1 MKKAL
6 LGVLALT
13 SVASFADV
21 TGYVKSNSE
30 VEAKTDVKK
39 ENDNVEFEKQEF
51 PAKTKLDLG
60 FFLDSNKDTFLFTGT
75 RFSGQVQ
82 EAGVHNE
89 SYAGVRFD
97 SKLNENTSLILN
109 AVAGYTDEDKFN
121 NDDKSIENA
130 LKEHLDA
137 KKVWTADK
145 KAELE
150 KKDKEGDKNNFYK
163 DNGFR
168 LTENDRVLLSAV
180 VKKNTESS
188 NLLAGAIYNLDKN
201 LNNRL
206 ESFVKAGKQ
215 LDGFR
220 LDAELTHILGKD
232 KELVTTSDPEALNL
246 LTETDI
252 NNLNYG
258 GRVKGNVKVSTKL
271 ANDTLELY
279 SKPSFDLGTVL
290 ERESIKENVESERYF
305 KAGIENGAKY
315 TGLKNTTVEAKL
327 VYDAEVAHLPIKDKM
342 IYTYTP
348 DSTKP
353 AESYKYKENAGSLLN
368 MPKAVLNVK
377 YDNNKLLLETKND
390 TKFFATVE
398 LGESTYG
405 ANDEANEKAVF
416 NAVEF
421 NTKNKIGYKL
431 TDNLSANIMGDYKL
445 LKRFDFDDTKHDLL
459 TGAGVSYDKGDL
471 KFELNGRYNLFVEK
485 YTNADSEEKLD
496 LTHKVYA
503 NSKFTNT
510 IKSGNLML
518 TPSLNTFVVS
528 NVNKEDITF
537 GLRPELKTKYMINSF
552 ELTNQ
557 LGFKYLL
564 VHSIYEDKSSTPTK
578 LVPMNLNSYGAL
590 ANFGVN
596 YIINENHKL
605 GLGLDS
611 DYSFGLNNK
620 FFDTFENGVDKLV
633 HNFDGEKAKDF
644 ATYVKDAKKDID
656 EETAKSVISDE
667 VYRTHFFNLTPKVNA
682 ELKFGNVTVKPEIS
696 SKFTFAKDYNKDS
709 SDKTPFELKKIS
721 GKGTLNIEY
730 RW

>member
-82 EAGVHNE
+82 KAGVHNE

-97 SKLNENTSLILN
+97 SKLSENTSLILN

-150 KKDKEGDKNNFYK
+150 RKDKEGDKNNFYK

-305 KAGIENGAKY
+305 KAGLENGAKY

-327 VYDAEVAHLPIKDKM
+327 VYDAEVAHLPIKDNM
-342 IYTYTP
+342 TYP
-348 DSTKP
+348 STTGNFDT
-353 AESYKYKENAGSLLN
+353 YKENAGDLLN

-390 TKFFATVE
+390 TKFFATVG

-405 ANDEANEKAVF
+405 ASKEVNEKAVF

-445 LKRFDFDDTKHDLL
+445 LKRFDFDDTKHNLL

-485 YTNADSEEKLD
+485 YTDAANNEEKLD

-528 NVNKEDITF
+528 NVNKEDVTF

-564 VHSIYEDKSSTPTK
+564 VRALVKEDPTSTDDP
-578 LVPMNLNSYGAL
+578 VAVNLNSYGAL

-644 ATYVKDAKKDID
+644 ATYVKDARKDID
-656 EETAKSVISDE
+656 EEGAKSILPNG

-696 SKFTFAKDYNKDS
+696 SKFTFAKDYDTTSNTTK
-709 SDKTPFELKKIS
+709 PFELKKIS

>member
-30 VEAKTDVKK
+30 VKAETDVKK
-39 ENDNVEFEKQEF
+39 EESAVKFEAQKY
-51 PAKTKLDLG
+51 PVKTKLDLG

-75 RFSGQVQ
+75 RFSGEAQK
-82 EAGVHNE
+82 AGVHNE

-150 KKDKEGDKNNFYK
+150 KKDKKDDRNNFYK

-168 LTENDRVLLSAV
+168 LTENDRLLLSAV
-180 VKKNTESS
+180 VKNDTETS
-188 NLLAGAIYNLDKN
+188 NLLVGTIYNLDKDT
-201 LNNRL
+201 NNRL

-220 LDAELTHILGKD
+220 LDAELTYVLGKD
-232 KELVTTSDPEALNL
+232 KEFVTTSDEDALNL

-290 ERESIKENVESERYF
+290 ERGSNKENVESERYF
-305 KAGIENGAKY
+305 KAGVENVAKY

-327 VYDAEVAHLPIKDKM
+327 VYDAEVAHLPVKDNA
-342 IYTYTP
+342 TY
-348 DSTKP
+348 P
-353 AESYKYKENAGSLLN
+353 ATTGDFDVYKENAGSLLN

-377 YDNNKLLLETKND
+377 YDNNKLLLETNNE
-390 TKFFATVE
+390 TKFYTTVG
-398 LGESTYG
+398 LGESTYNG
-405 ANDEANEKAVF
+405 EQNEKATF
-416 NAVEF
+416 DAVEF
-421 NTKNKIGYKL
+421 ETKNKVGYKL
-431 TDNLSANIMGDYKL
+431 TDNLSANMMANYKL
-445 LKRFDFDDTKHDLL
+445 TKRIEFYGTKHDLL
-459 TGAGVSYDKGDL
+459 TGAGISYNKADFKA
-471 KFELNGRYNLFVEK
+471 ELNGRYNLNVEK
-485 YTNADSEEKLD
+485 YINDKSKEDLK
-496 LTHKVYA
+496 LTHDVYA

-510 IKSGNLML
+510 IKSSNLMV
-518 TPSLNTFVVS
+518 TPSLSTFVAS
-528 NVNKEDITF
+528 NIEDKDVYF
-537 GLRPELKTKYMINSF
+537 GLKTGLKSTYMINSF
-552 ELTNQ
+552 ELMNE
-557 LGFKYLL
+557 LGFKYVLS
-564 VHSIYEDKSSTPTK
+564 HTENENNKSNES
-578 LVPMNLNSYGAL
+578 SYAGL

-596 YIINENHKL
+596 YLINENHKL
-605 GLGLDS
+605 GLALDS
-611 DYSFGLNNK
+611 DYSYKLNNK
-620 FFDTFENGVDKLV
+620 AFDVYEEGISHLMNG
-633 HNFDGEKAKDF
+633 FDGVEKKNIGDFIESKEEDMNKEAADIAKYDH
-644 ATYVKDAKKDID
+644 
-656 EETAKSVISDE
+656 
-667 VYRTHFFNLTPKVNA
+667 RFNLTPKVNA
-682 ELKFGNVTVKPEIS
+682 VLKFGNVTVKPEAS
-696 SKFTFAKDYNKDS
+696 VKFKFGKDIKDFS
-709 SDKTPFELKKIS
+709 LRKIE

>member
-30 VEAKTDVKK
+30 VKAETDVKK
-39 ENDNVEFEKQEF
+39 EESAVKFEEQKY
-51 PAKTKLDLG
+51 PVKTKLDLG

-75 RFSGQVQ
+75 RFSGEAQK
-82 EAGVHNE
+82 AGVHNE

-150 KKDKEGDKNNFYK
+150 KKDKKDDRNNFYK

-168 LTENDRVLLSAV
+168 LTENDRLLLSAV
-180 VKKNTESS
+180 VKNDTETS
-188 NLLAGAIYNLDKN
+188 NLLVGTIYNLDKDT
-201 LNNRL
+201 NNRL

-220 LDAELTHILGKD
+220 LDAELTYVLGKD
-232 KELVTTSDPEALNL
+232 KEFVTTSDEDALNL

-290 ERESIKENVESERYF
+290 ERGSNKENVESERYF
-305 KAGIENGAKY
+305 KAGVENVAKY

-327 VYDAEVAHLPIKDKM
+327 VYDAEVAHLPVKDNA
-342 IYTYTP
+342 TY
-348 DSTKP
+348 P
-353 AESYKYKENAGSLLN
+353 ATTGDFDVYKENAGSLLN

-377 YDNNKLLLETKND
+377 YDNNKLLLETNNE
-390 TKFFATVE
+390 TKFYATVG
-398 LGESTYG
+398 LGESTYNG
-405 ANDEANEKAVF
+405 EQNEKATF
-416 NAVEF
+416 DAVEF
-421 NTKNKIGYKL
+421 ETKNKAGYKL
-431 TDNLSANIMGDYKL
+431 TDNLSANMMANYKL
-445 LKRFDFDDTKHDLL
+445 TKRFEFDDTKHELL
-459 TGAGVSYDKGDL
+459 TGAGVSYNKADFKA
-471 KFELNGRYNLFVEK
+471 ELNGRYNLKVEK
-485 YTNADSEEKLD
+485 YTNDNSEKVLD
-496 LTHKVYA
+496 LTHDVYA

-510 IKSGNLML
+510 IKSGNLMV
-518 TPSLNTFVVS
+518 TPSLSTFVVS
-528 NVNKEDITF
+528 NIEDKDVYF
-537 GLRPELKTKYMINSF
+537 GLKTGLKSTYMINSF
-552 ELTNQ
+552 ELMNE
-557 LGFKYLL
+557 LGFKYVLSHTENENNKL
-564 VHSIYEDKSSTPTK
+564 NESS
-578 LVPMNLNSYGAL
+578 YAGL

-596 YIINENHKL
+596 YLINENHKL
-605 GLGLDS
+605 GLALDS
-611 DYSFGLNNK
+611 DYSYKLNNK
-620 FFDTFENGVDKLV
+620 AFDVYEEGISHLMNG
-633 HNFDGEKAKDF
+633 FDGVEKKNIGDFIESKEKDMNEEATDVAKYDH
-644 ATYVKDAKKDID
+644 
-656 EETAKSVISDE
+656 
-667 VYRTHFFNLTPKVNA
+667 RFNLTPKVNA
-682 ELKFGNVTVKPEIS
+682 VLKFGNVTVKPEAS
-696 SKFTFAKDYNKDS
+696 VKFKFGKDTKDPKDFS
-709 SDKTPFELKKIS
+709 LRKIE
-721 GKGTLNIEY
+721 GKGTLNVEY

>member
-39 ENDNVEFEKQEF
+39 ENDNVEFENKDF

-75 RFSGQVQ
+75 RFSGKVQ

-97 SKLNENTSLILN
+97 SKLNDNTSLILN
-109 AVAGYTDEDKFN
+109 AIAGYTDEDKFN

-232 KELVTTSDPEALNL
+232 KELVTTTDAEALNL

-290 ERESIKENVESERYF
+290 ERGSDKENVESERYF
-305 KAGIENGAKY
+305 KAGIENVAKY

-327 VYDAEVAHLPIKDKM
+327 VYDAEVAHLPVKDNM
-342 IYTYTP
+342 TY
-348 DSTKP
+348 P
-353 AESYKYKENAGSLLN
+353 ATTGNFDTYKENAGYLLN

-390 TKFFATVE
+390 TKFFATVG

-405 ANDEANEKAVF
+405 TNKEVNEKAVF

-485 YTNADSEEKLD
+485 YTDAANNEEKLD

-528 NVNKEDITF
+528 NVNEEDIAF

-564 VHSIYEDKSSTPTK
+564 VHALAKENPTDPNE
-578 LVPMNLNSYGAL
+578 VPVNLNSYGAL

-644 ATYVKDAKKDID
+644 STYVKDAEKDIK
-656 EETAKSVISDE
+656 EETDKSILPNG

-696 SKFTFAKDYNKDS
+696 SKFTFAKDYDTTTNTTK
-709 SDKTPFELKKIS
+709 PFELKKIS

>member
-39 ENDNVEFEKQEF
+39 ENDNVEFENQGF

-75 RFSGQVQ
+75 RFSWQVQ
-82 EAGVHNE
+82 AAGVHNE

-109 AVAGYTDEDKFN
+109 AVAGYTDEEKFN

-150 KKDKEGDKNNFYK
+150 RKDKEGDKNNFYK

-188 NLLAGAIYNLDKN
+188 NLLAGAIYNLDKD

-232 KELVTTSDPEALNL
+232 KELVTTEKAEDLNL

-290 ERESIKENVESERYF
+290 ERGSVKENVESERYF
-305 KAGIENGAKY
+305 KAGLENGAKY

-327 VYDAEVAHLPIKDKM
+327 VYDAEVAHLPVKDNMTYK
-342 IYTYTP
+342 YTP
-348 DSTKP
+348 DATKP
-353 AESYKYKENAGSLLN
+353 TEYYTYKENAGTLLN

-405 ANDEANEKAVF
+405 ATNEANEKAVF

-485 YTNADSEEKLD
+485 YVDDKDKEQLD
-496 LTHKVYA
+496 LNHKVYA

-644 ATYVKDAKKDID
+644 ATYVRDAKKDIK
-656 EETAKSVISDE
+656 EETDKSILPNG

-696 SKFTFAKDYNKDS
+696 SKFTFAKDYDTTSNTTK
-709 SDKTPFELKKIS
+709 PFELKKIS

>member
-30 VEAKTDVKK
+30 VKAETDVKK
-39 ENDNVEFEKQEF
+39 EESAVKFEEQKY
-51 PAKTKLDLG
+51 PVKTKLDLG

-75 RFSGQVQ
+75 RFSGEAQK
-82 EAGVHNE
+82 AGVHNE

-150 KKDKEGDKNNFYK
+150 KKDKKDDRNNFYK

-168 LTENDRVLLSAV
+168 LTENDRLLLSAV
-180 VKKNTESS
+180 VKNDTETS
-188 NLLAGAIYNLDKN
+188 NLLVGTIYNLDKDT
-201 LNNRL
+201 NNRL

-220 LDAELTHILGKD
+220 LDAELTYVLGKD
-232 KELVTTSDPEALNL
+232 KEFVTTSDEDALNL

-290 ERESIKENVESERYF
+290 ERGSNKENVESERYF
-305 KAGIENGAKY
+305 KAGVENVAKY

-327 VYDAEVAHLPIKDKM
+327 VYDAEVAHLPVKDNA
-342 IYTYTP
+342 TY
-348 DSTKP
+348 P
-353 AESYKYKENAGSLLN
+353 ATTGDFDVYKENAGSLLN

-377 YDNNKLLLETKND
+377 YDNNKLLLETNNE
-390 TKFFATVE
+390 TKFYATVG
-398 LGESTYG
+398 LGESTYNG
-405 ANDEANEKAVF
+405 EQNEKATF
-416 NAVEF
+416 DAVEF
-421 NTKNKIGYKL
+421 ETKNKAGYKL
-431 TDNLSANIMGDYKL
+431 TDNLSANMMANYKL
-445 LKRFDFDDTKHDLL
+445 TKRIEFYGTKHDLL
-459 TGAGVSYDKGDL
+459 TGAGISYNKADFKA
-471 KFELNGRYNLFVEK
+471 ELNGRYNLNVEK
-485 YTNADSEEKLD
+485 YINDNSKEDLK
-496 LTHKVYA
+496 LTHYVYA

-510 IKSGNLML
+510 IKSGNLMV
-518 TPSLNTFVVS
+518 TPSLSTFVVS
-528 NVNKEDITF
+528 NIEDKDVYF
-537 GLRPELKTKYMINSF
+537 GLKTVLKSTYMINSF
-552 ELTNQ
+552 ELMNE
-557 LGFKYLL
+557 LGFKYVLSHTENENNKL
-564 VHSIYEDKSSTPTK
+564 NESS
-578 LVPMNLNSYGAL
+578 YAGL

-596 YIINENHKL
+596 YLINENHKL
-605 GLGLDS
+605 GLALDS
-611 DYSFGLNNK
+611 DYSYKLNNK
-620 FFDTFENGVDKLV
+620 EFDVYEEGISHLMNG
-633 HNFDGEKAKDF
+633 FDGVEKKNIGDFIESKEKDMNEEATDVAKYDH
-644 ATYVKDAKKDID
+644 
-656 EETAKSVISDE
+656 
-667 VYRTHFFNLTPKVNA
+667 RFNLTPKVNA
-682 ELKFGNVTVKPEIS
+682 VLKFGNVTVKPEAS
-696 SKFTFAKDYNKDS
+696 VKFKFGKDTKDPKDFS
-709 SDKTPFELKKIS
+709 LRKIE

>member
-30 VEAKTDVKK
+30 VKAETDVKK
-39 ENDNVEFEKQEF
+39 EESAVKFEEQKY
-51 PAKTKLDLG
+51 PVKTKLDLG

-75 RFSGQVQ
+75 RFSGEAQK
-82 EAGVHNE
+82 AGVHNE

-150 KKDKEGDKNNFYK
+150 KKDKKDDRNNFYK

-168 LTENDRVLLSAV
+168 LTENDRLLLSAV
-180 VKKNTESS
+180 VKNDTETS
-188 NLLAGAIYNLDKN
+188 NLLVGTIYNLDKDT
-201 LNNRL
+201 NNRL

-220 LDAELTHILGKD
+220 LDAELTYVLGKD
-232 KELVTTSDPEALNL
+232 KEFVTTSDEDALNL

-290 ERESIKENVESERYF
+290 ERGSNKENVESERYF
-305 KAGIENGAKY
+305 KAGVENVAKY

-327 VYDAEVAHLPIKDKM
+327 VYDAEVAHLPVKDNA
-342 IYTYTP
+342 TY
-348 DSTKP
+348 P
-353 AESYKYKENAGSLLN
+353 ATTGDFDVYKENAGSLLN

-377 YDNNKLLLETKND
+377 YDNNKLLLETNNE
-390 TKFFATVE
+390 TKFYATVG
-398 LGESTYG
+398 LGESTYNG
-405 ANDEANEKAVF
+405 EQNEKATF
-416 NAVEF
+416 DAVEF
-421 NTKNKIGYKL
+421 ETKNKAGYKL
-431 TDNLSANIMGDYKL
+431 TDNLSANMMANYKL
-445 LKRFDFDDTKHDLL
+445 TKRIEFYGTKHDLL
-459 TGAGVSYDKGDL
+459 TGAGISYNKADFKA
-471 KFELNGRYNLFVEK
+471 ELNGRYNLNVEK
-485 YTNADSEEKLD
+485 YINDNSKEDLK
-496 LTHKVYA
+496 LTHYVYA

-510 IKSGNLML
+510 IKSGNLMV
-518 TPSLNTFVVS
+518 TPSLSTFVVS
-528 NVNKEDITF
+528 NIEDKDVYF
-537 GLRPELKTKYMINSF
+537 GLKTGLKSTYMINSF
-552 ELTNQ
+552 ELMNE
-557 LGFKYLL
+557 LGFKYVLSHTENENNKL
-564 VHSIYEDKSSTPTK
+564 NESS
-578 LVPMNLNSYGAL
+578 YAGL

-596 YIINENHKL
+596 YLINENHKL
-605 GLGLDS
+605 GLALDS
-611 DYSFGLNNK
+611 DYSYKLNNK
-620 FFDTFENGVDKLV
+620 AFDVYEEGISHLMNG
-633 HNFDGEKAKDF
+633 FDGVEKKNIGDFIESKEKDMNEEATDVAKYDH
-644 ATYVKDAKKDID
+644 
-656 EETAKSVISDE
+656 
-667 VYRTHFFNLTPKVNA
+667 RFNLTPKVNA
-682 ELKFGNVTVKPEIS
+682 VLKFGNVTVKPEAS
-696 SKFTFAKDYNKDS
+696 VKFKFGKDTKDPKDFS
-709 SDKTPFELKKIS
+709 LRKIE

>member
-30 VEAKTDVKK
+30 VKAETDVKK
-39 ENDNVEFEKQEF
+39 EESAVKFEAQKY
-51 PAKTKLDLG
+51 PVKTKLDLG

-75 RFSGQVQ
+75 RFSGEAQK
-82 EAGVHNE
+82 AGVHNE

-150 KKDKEGDKNNFYK
+150 KKDKKDDRNNFYK

-168 LTENDRVLLSAV
+168 LTENDRLLLSAV
-180 VKKNTESS
+180 VKNDTETS
-188 NLLAGAIYNLDKN
+188 NLLVGTIYNLDKDT
-201 LNNRL
+201 NNRL

-220 LDAELTHILGKD
+220 LDAELTYVLGKD
-232 KELVTTSDPEALNL
+232 KEFVTTSDEDALNL

-290 ERESIKENVESERYF
+290 ERGSNKENVESERYF
-305 KAGIENGAKY
+305 KAGVENVAKY

-327 VYDAEVAHLPIKDKM
+327 VYDAEVAHLPVKDNA
-342 IYTYTP
+342 TY
-348 DSTKP
+348 P
-353 AESYKYKENAGSLLN
+353 ATTGDFDVYKENAGSLLN

-377 YDNNKLLLETKND
+377 YDNNKLLLETNNE
-390 TKFFATVE
+390 TKFYATVG
-398 LGESTYG
+398 LGESTYNG
-405 ANDEANEKAVF
+405 EQNEKATF
-416 NAVEF
+416 DAVEF
-421 NTKNKIGYKL
+421 ETKNKAGYKL
-431 TDNLSANIMGDYKL
+431 TDNLSANMMANYKL
-445 LKRFDFDDTKHDLL
+445 TKRIEFYGTKHDLL
-459 TGAGVSYDKGDL
+459 TGAGISYNKADFKA
-471 KFELNGRYNLFVEK
+471 ELNGRYNLNVEK
-485 YTNADSEEKLD
+485 YINDNSKEDLK
-496 LTHKVYA
+496 LTHYVYA

-510 IKSGNLML
+510 IKSGNLMV
-518 TPSLNTFVVS
+518 TPSLSTFVVS
-528 NVNKEDITF
+528 NIEDKDVYF
-537 GLRPELKTKYMINSF
+537 GLKTGLKSTYMINSF
-552 ELTNQ
+552 ELMNE
-557 LGFKYLL
+557 LGFKYVLSHTENENNKL
-564 VHSIYEDKSSTPTK
+564 NESS
-578 LVPMNLNSYGAL
+578 YAGL

-596 YIINENHKL
+596 YLINENHKL
-605 GLGLDS
+605 GLALDS
-611 DYSFGLNNK
+611 DYSYKLNNK
-620 FFDTFENGVDKLV
+620 AFDVYEEGISHLMNG
-633 HNFDGEKAKDF
+633 FDGVEKKNIGDFIESKEKDMNEEATDVAKYDH
-644 ATYVKDAKKDID
+644 
-656 EETAKSVISDE
+656 
-667 VYRTHFFNLTPKVNA
+667 RFNLTPKVNA
-682 ELKFGNVTVKPEIS
+682 VLKFGNVTVKPEAS
-696 SKFTFAKDYNKDS
+696 VKFKFGKATKDPKDFS
-709 SDKTPFELKKIS
+709 LRKIE

>member
-30 VEAKTDVKK
+30 VKAETDVKK
-39 ENDNVEFEKQEF
+39 EESAVKFEAQKY
-51 PAKTKLDLG
+51 PVKTKLDLG

-75 RFSGQVQ
+75 RFSGEAQK
-82 EAGVHNE
+82 AGVHNE

-150 KKDKEGDKNNFYK
+150 KKDKKDDRNNFYK

-168 LTENDRVLLSAV
+168 LTENDRLLLSAV
-180 VKKNTESS
+180 VKNDTETS
-188 NLLAGAIYNLDKN
+188 NLLVGTIYNLDKDT
-201 LNNRL
+201 NNRL

-220 LDAELTHILGKD
+220 LDAELTYVLGKD
-232 KELVTTSDPEALNL
+232 KEFVTTSDEDALNL

-290 ERESIKENVESERYF
+290 ERGSNKENVESERYF
-305 KAGIENGAKY
+305 KAGVENVAKY

-327 VYDAEVAHLPIKDKM
+327 VYDAEVAHLPVKDNA
-342 IYTYTP
+342 TY
-348 DSTKP
+348 P
-353 AESYKYKENAGSLLN
+353 ATTGDFDVYKENAGSLLN

-377 YDNNKLLLETKND
+377 YDNNKLLLETNNE
-390 TKFFATVE
+390 TKFYTTVG
-398 LGESTYG
+398 LGESTYNG
-405 ANDEANEKAVF
+405 EQNEKATF
-416 NAVEF
+416 DAVEF
-421 NTKNKIGYKL
+421 ETKNKVGYKL
-431 TDNLSANIMGDYKL
+431 TDNLSANMMANYKL
-445 LKRFDFDDTKHDLL
+445 TKRIEFYGTKHDLL
-459 TGAGVSYDKGDL
+459 TGAGISYNKADFKA
-471 KFELNGRYNLFVEK
+471 ELNGRYNLNVEK
-485 YTNADSEEKLD
+485 YINDKSKEDLK
-496 LTHKVYA
+496 LTHDVYA

-510 IKSGNLML
+510 IKSGNLMV
-518 TPSLNTFVVS
+518 TPSLSTFVAS
-528 NVNKEDITF
+528 NIEDKDVYF
-537 GLRPELKTKYMINSF
+537 GLKTGLKSTYMINSF
-552 ELTNQ
+552 ELMNE
-557 LGFKYLL
+557 LGFKYVLS
-564 VHSIYEDKSSTPTK
+564 HTENENNKSNES
-578 LVPMNLNSYGAL
+578 SYAGL

-596 YIINENHKL
+596 YLINENHKL
-605 GLGLDS
+605 GLALDS
-611 DYSFGLNNK
+611 DYSYKLNNK
-620 FFDTFENGVDKLV
+620 AFDVYEEGISHLMNG
-633 HNFDGEKAKDF
+633 FDGVEKKNIGDFIESKEEDMNKEAADIAKYDH
-644 ATYVKDAKKDID
+644 
-656 EETAKSVISDE
+656 
-667 VYRTHFFNLTPKVNA
+667 RFNLTPKVNA
-682 ELKFGNVTVKPEIS
+682 VLKFGNVTVKPEAS
-696 SKFTFAKDYNKDS
+696 VKFKFGKDTKDPKDFS
-709 SDKTPFELKKIS
+709 LRKIE